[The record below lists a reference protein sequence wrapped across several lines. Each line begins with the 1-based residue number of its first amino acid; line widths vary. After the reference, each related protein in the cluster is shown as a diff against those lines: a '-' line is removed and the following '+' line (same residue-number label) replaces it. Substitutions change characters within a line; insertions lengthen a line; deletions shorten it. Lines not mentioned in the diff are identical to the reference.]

1 MDKVM
6 QAARESVGLF
16 AAKNQERI
24 DGLTKEFEQM
34 KGKVEEGKDELT
46 KVLEEATAAKEA
58 AKLMPL
64 SIESIEVLSK
74 ADFGFFQASIG
85 KFLLEST
92 SRALPIVT

>member
-1 MDKVM
+1 
-6 QAARESVGLF
+6 
-16 AAKNQERI
+16 
-24 DGLTKEFEQM
+24 M
-34 KGKVEEGKDELT
+34 KGSIEKGKDDLT

-92 SRALPIVT
+92 SRALPIVTLDL